1 MFVYLDNSAT
11 TKPAP
16 EVVSA
21 MTDALTERFGNP
33 SSLYSVGLDAEK
45 LLKAARATVAKTL
58 GAEPEEVYFT
68 SGGTESDNT
77 VLKGVWESRRKQGKR
92 IITTA
97 VEHPAILRSCEWLER
112 QGAEVV
118 YVPVKPDGVMDMDAF
133 RAALNDDT
141 VLVSVMHVNN
151 ETGAVMPLEEIRAEL
166 DSRGS
171 SALFHTD
178 AVQSYGKLPIDVR
191 GLGVDFLSL
200 SGHKV
205 HGPKG
210 IGALYVKK
218 GVNLPSFVHGGG
230 QEKGFRSGT
239 ENMPGIA
246 GLGAAAE
253 LLLNGGREKRLE
265 AMAAAKGRLLTLIKE
280 GIPDIKINGPEDAL
294 PAVLNVSFI
303 GCRGEVLLHML
314 EQSQIYVSTGSACSS
329 HSKGSHVLSAMG
341 LRPEEIEGAVRFS
354 FCGGNTPQQMDY
366 VFEKLKDAAESQR
379 RLRKAFNRK

>member
-1 MFVYLDNSAT
+1 
-11 TKPAP
+11 
-16 EVVSA
+16 